1 MVGGVGVV
9 AVAVVAVAVGV
20 DAHVGGGVVGVVDSV
35 VVKSAAVDGG
45 VVESAAVDQGGV
57 GLSLP
62 LVEVASVVG
71 AVGVGAVGRVR
82 AGVVVVVEELGVGL
96 GHGGG
101 HAGKEDESLHG
112 VDVLVVTV
120 PCRTED
126 STGVPMYSAL
136 PM

>member
-1 MVGGVGVV
+1 MVDGGVV
-9 AVAVVAVAVGV
+9 AVAVVAVAVG
-20 DAHVGGGVVGVVDSV
+20 HGGVE
-35 VVKSAAVDGG
+35 A
-45 VVESAAVDQGGV
+45 AAVDQGGV

-71 AVGVGAVGRVR
+71 AVGVGAVGGVR

-126 STGVPMYSAL
+126 STGVPM
-136 PM
+136 